1 MSIKLYEI
9 KNEYLEAL
17 DHLNCL
23 NNISNEIVSD
33 SLAAINQ
40 SLEEKVKNIAGYIKN
55 LEAEAI
61 AMKQYEDNMNKK
73 RKAIENKIQSIKNY
87 IKENMIACGITKI
100 DSPELNILIKRC
112 KSSPL
117 IIDESKIPKEFYKI
131 KTEEV
136 LDKNKLMDVLE
147 YEKIDG
153 VEIQENYSLTI
164 K

>member
-1 MSIKLYEI
+1 MWLKLYEI

-17 DHLNCL
+17 DSLNEMTTL
-23 NNISNEIVSD
+23 DKEAFSNSM
-33 SLAAINQ
+33 AAINQ

-73 RKAIENKIQSIKNY
+73 RKAIENKIQSIKTY
-87 IKENMIACGITKI
+87 IKTNMVACGITKI

-112 KSSPL
+112 KSSPS
-117 IIDESKIPKEFYKI
+117 IIDESKIPQEFYTTKI
-131 KTEEV
+131 EQV
-136 LDKNKLMDVLE
+136 LDKNKLMDALE
-147 YEKIDG
+147 HEKIEG